1 MSDDRT
7 SLFTDTAW
15 HRAWLFEESER
26 SVHQMVLRITVIGM
40 GYVGIPVAALLA
52 DVDGFSV
59 TGLQRRSKRSGWKIE
74 HLNAGKS
81 PFEGDEPGL
90 AELIA
95 KVVAKGSFRVTD
107 DVDVLKD
114 SDVILIDV
122 QTPTDENHI
131 PQYDSLREVS
141 KQVGERIQK
150 GTLVIVESTVAPGT
164 TQNIVQKI
172 IEEHSGM
179 EGGEDFDL
187 AFAYERVMPGKL
199 IRNIIQLPRIV
210 GGITPQ
216 SAKRAVDIYSR
227 IVKAKV
233 HQTDVLTAEIS
244 KTIENAY
251 RDVNIA
257 FANEM
262 ALVCESLG
270 VNVYEVIKLVNE
282 LDSRMMHIPGAGVGG
297 HCLPKDTWLL
307 RHGVNEYGSQ
317 KVEAR
322 FISLARDINNY
333 MPVHMAELVEDALKN
348 RGVKIQDATVTILG
362 IAYLENSDDTRN
374 TPALLLIKTL
384 EAKGVKVVLHD
395 PYVQVWDLGPHEI
408 KRDLHNAVRGS
419 DCIAL
424 VTKHNDYHDIDFD
437 KIGDLMRTRTL
448 VDGRNLYNENEVT
461 AHGFEYRAIGKS
473 GLKV

>member
-1 MSDDRT
+1 
-7 SLFTDTAW
+7 
-15 HRAWLFEESER
+15 
-26 SVHQMVLRITVIGM
+26 MVLRITVIGM

-81 PFEGDEPGL
+81 PFEGDEPDL

-107 DVDVLKD
+107 DIDVLKD

-122 QTPTDENHI
+122 QTPTDENHV

-164 TQNIVQKI
+164 TQNVVQKI

-179 EGGEDFDL
+179 KGGEDFDL

-199 IRNIIQLPRIV
+199 IRNIVQLPRIV

-227 IVKAKV
+227 IVRARV
-233 HQTDVLTAEIS
+233 HQTDILTAEIS

-333 MPVHMAELVEDALKN
+333 MPVHMAELVEDALNK
-348 RGVKIQDATVTILG
+348 RGVKIQDAKVTILG

-395 PYVQVWDLGPHEI
+395 PFVQVWDLGPHEI
-408 KRDLHNAVRGS
+408 ERDLNSAVRES

-424 VTKHNDYHDIDFD
+424 VTKHRDYQDIDLA

-448 VDGRNLYNENEVT
+448 VDGRNLYDENEVT

-473 GLKV
+473 GLKG

>member
-1 MSDDRT
+1 
-7 SLFTDTAW
+7 
-15 HRAWLFEESER
+15 
-26 SVHQMVLRITVIGM
+26 MVTKITVIGM
-40 GYVGIPVAALLA
+40 GYVGIPCAALLA
-52 DVDGFSV
+52 DVDGFLV
-59 TGLQRRSKRSGWKIE
+59 TGLQRRSKRSGWKID

-90 AELIA
+90 DELIA
-95 KVVAKGSFRVTD
+95 RVVAKESFKVTD
-107 DVDVLKD
+107 DVDVLKT

-122 QTPTDENHI
+122 QTPTDENHV
-131 PQYDSLREVS
+131 PQYDSLIEVS
-141 KQVGERIQK
+141 EQIGDHIQR
-150 GTLVIVESTVAPGT
+150 GAMVVVESTVAPGT

-179 EGGEDFDL
+179 TAGEDFDL

-199 IRNIIQLPRIV
+199 IHNILHLPRIV
-210 GGITPQ
+210 GGITPR
-216 SAKRAVDIYSR
+216 SAKRAVEMYSK

-233 HQTDVLTAEIS
+233 HQTDILTAEIS

-270 VNVYEVIKLVNE
+270 VNVYDVIALVNE
-282 LDSRMMHIPGAGVGG
+282 LPSRMMHIPGAGVGG

-307 RHGVNEYGSQ
+307 RYGVNEYGTQ
-317 KVEAR
+317 KVEPR

-333 MPVHMAELVEDALKN
+333 MPVHMALLIEDALGKS
-348 RGVKIQDATVTILG
+348 GVKIQDATVTILG

-374 TPALLLIKTL
+374 TPALALSNAL
-384 EAKGVKVVLHD
+384 ESRGARVVLHD

-408 KRDLHNAVRGS
+408 ERDLNIAARNS
-419 DCIAL
+419 DCLAL
-424 VTKHNDYHDIDFD
+424 VTKHREYFDIDFA
-437 KIGDLMRTRTL
+437 KLGKLMRTKTL
-448 VDGRNLYNENEVT
+448 VDGRNVYDEESIES
-461 AHGFEYRAIGKS
+461 HGFEYRAIGKA
-473 GLKV
+473 GLRK